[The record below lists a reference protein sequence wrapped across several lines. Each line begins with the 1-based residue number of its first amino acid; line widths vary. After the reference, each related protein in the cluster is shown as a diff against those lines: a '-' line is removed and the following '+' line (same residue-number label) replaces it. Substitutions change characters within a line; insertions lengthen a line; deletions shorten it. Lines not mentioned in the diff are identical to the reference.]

1 MVKQY
6 QIIEVNLNPTLGREK
21 GKYRPCVVLSRNEF
35 NQKTGLV
42 WVSPIT
48 SRAVKYPTDVE
59 LYSMEHRIKGT
70 VDVGQIRTL
79 DLSSRHYKIV
89 DRTTHE
95 VMHKI
100 DDIITHIL
108 KMEHF

>member
-1 MVKQY
+1 
-6 QIIEVNLNPTLGREK
+6 
-21 GKYRPCVVLSRNEF
+21 
-35 NQKTGLV
+35 
-42 WVSPIT
+42 
-48 SRAVKYPTDVE
+48 
-59 LYSMEHRIKGT
+59 MEHRIKGT

-79 DLSSRHYKIV
+79 DLNSRHYKIV

>member
-1 MVKQY
+1 MLNY
-6 QIIEVNLNPTLGREK
+6 ILWNIELKV
-21 GKYRPCVVLSRNEF
+21 
-35 NQKTGLV
+35 
-42 WVSPIT
+42 
-48 SRAVKYPTDVE
+48 
-59 LYSMEHRIKGT
+59 